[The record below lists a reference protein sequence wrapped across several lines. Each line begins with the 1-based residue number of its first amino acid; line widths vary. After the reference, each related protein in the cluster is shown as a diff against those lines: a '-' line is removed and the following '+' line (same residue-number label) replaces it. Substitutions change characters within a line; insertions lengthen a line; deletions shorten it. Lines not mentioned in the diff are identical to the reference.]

1 MEERDPDFLR
11 RLVARDRDAL
21 GRFYELF
28 IDRIYGYVRRLVAED
43 HLAEDVTQDVFVHI
57 QRSIQTFDTSR
68 NLSPW
73 VFTIAAN
80 KVRDHW
86 RSRRHHDAL
95 RETSLDGDDTSPL
108 IEPVDGALG
117 PLFDIE
123 NRELRATLDAAIGE
137 LPLGMRETLVLR
149 WFEELPFDEI
159 GRMVGRNETAVRKR
173 YSRALSELRILLEK
187 RVGHAGGGSA

>member
-1 MEERDPDFLR
+1 LR
-11 RLVARDRDAL
+11 RLTERDHDAL

-28 IDRIYGYVRRLVAED
+28 FDRIYGYVRRLVVEE

-57 QRSIQTFDTSR
+57 HRSIGTFDPAR
-68 NLSPW
+68 ALSPW

-95 RETSLDGDDTSPL
+95 RETSLDGDDAAPV
-108 IEPVDGALG
+108 IEPVDGRLG
-117 PLFDIE
+117 PLLDVE
-123 NRELRATLDAAIGE
+123 NRELRSTLETAIGE
-137 LPLGMRETLVLR
+137 LPVGMRETLVLR

-159 GRMVGRNETAVRKR
+159 GLMIGRNETAVRKR
-173 YSRALSELRILLEK
+173 YSRALQELRLSLEK
-187 RVGHAGGGSA
+187 RVGRAGGGVS